1 MEIANI
7 HLLGGDIHNSPKII
21 VLHAMGEYIHVSE
34 EVKAHYAAK
43 GKVLELGRD
52 YHAPEWLRVLG
63 YSAHNL
69 VTPSGLVIKCR
80 ENHEGA
86 YHAYGYNTDSLGI
99 EFLLEG
105 IHTYE
110 TFKAG
115 ISSEYLTSMQFGKGV
130 EVVSKWMDDYDISM
144 DGVVTHHS
152 LSPNRKTDPGSGFPL
167 EQFKLALQT

>member
-1 MEIANI
+1 MEVANI
-7 HLLGGDIHNSPKII
+7 HLLGGDNHNAPKMIA
-21 VLHAMGEYIHVSE
+21 LHAMAEYIHVNSA
-34 EVKAHYAAK
+34 VKEYYAAK

-52 YHAPEWLRVLG
+52 YHAPEWLRALG
-63 YSAHNL
+63 YSAHDL

-86 YHAYGYNTDSLGI
+86 YHAYGYNTDSLGV

-130 EVVSKWMDDYDISM
+130 EIVTKWMIDYDIPIEK
-144 DGVVTHHS
+144 VVTHHS
-152 LSPNRKTDPGSGFPL
+152 LSPNRKTDPGTGFPL
-167 EQFKLALQT
+167 SQFKLALQR